1 MKLALLALATLLSLT
16 GTTDYVL
23 SIFRGKTK
31 PHRTTRVV
39 LFIVAVV
46 NFIGTLAAHAHGGV
60 LLLAILFLARSAYLA
75 LLSLSHGVGGT
86 SRLDISCAVIALL
99 GIVAW
104 QVSGSGIWALV
115 FAIVADAVAYIP
127 AVVKTWK
134 APKSEAPLMYTL
146 EGIAATLAV
155 VHDGLLLSTI
165 FQLYII
171 LSCVVMLICIYRPTF
186 GREKIGAPD
195 F

>member
-1 MKLALLALATLLSLT
+1 MKPALLIAATLLSFT

-39 LFIVAVV
+39 LLIVSIV
-46 NFIGTLAAHAHGGV
+46 NFIGTLAAHARGGI
-60 LLLAILFLARSAYLA
+60 LLLAILFLARSLLLA
-75 LLSLSHGVGGT
+75 ILSLSKGVGGT
-86 SRLDISCAVIALL
+86 TKLDIWCASIAVL

-104 QVSGSGIWALV
+104 QLSGSGIWALV

-127 AVVKTWK
+127 AILKTWRL
-134 APKSEAPLMYTL
+134 PKSEAPLLYIL
-146 EGIAATLAV
+146 EGVAAILAV

-171 LSCVVMLICIYRPTF
+171 ISCAAMLVCIYRPTF
-186 GREKIGAPD
+186 GKESIGTPD